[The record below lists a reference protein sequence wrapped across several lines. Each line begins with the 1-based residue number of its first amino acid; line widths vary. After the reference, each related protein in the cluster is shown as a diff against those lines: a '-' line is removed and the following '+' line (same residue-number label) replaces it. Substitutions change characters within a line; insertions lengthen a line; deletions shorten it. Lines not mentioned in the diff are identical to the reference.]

1 MPLTACPTSRTMCAS
16 CQGESL
22 CRPNIPAMP
31 DQPPINA
38 PKRTRLKGHQKRNR
52 PGIRHGI
59 HLGNRPGNSP
69 KGTLRILLGAR
80 TKARAHA
87 LMAGLPM
94 AHMAGQIP
102 VQAQGQI
109 LGRIPE
115 RIPERIPGQML
126 GLTQGLAPALPAP
139 VVFRSASPLSPLAKA
154 YLNMPNGSSLRQNLN
169 LRTACGST
177 RPLLPRAIARVA
189 MLTSLFLQGACA
201 LTASQN
207 PTQRGTFC
215 LLRVLLWTGVFCRPH
230 RPLLILCSTSR
241 CRWSA
246 R

>member
-1 MPLTACPTSRTMCAS
+1 MCAS
-16 CQGESL
+16 CQGELL

-207 PTQRGTFC
+207 PTPRGMCC
-215 LLRVLLWTGVFCRPH
+215 LLKALLLTGAFCRPH
-230 RPLLILCSTSR
+230 RPLPILCSTSR